1 MKTIFQTFL
10 KSLLVGATFVIAII
24 VGGMIVTMLD
34 LPRPVAENP
43 AAKLM
48 WFFVGGVIAG
58 LSLGSV
64 APSIPASR
72 MRHLVV
78 WGSLIFFNMASVI
91 VEGYFFA
98 PALIGD
104 ALPALLFQQLLAA
117 LAAGWVITMLFAPRE
132 SAAPVSPARRS
143 IPAWVW
149 RFAAAA
155 LAYVIFYFVFG
166 SINYMLVTK
175 PYYATHAGGLAV
187 PPVQVTL
194 MAEVVRGVLI
204 ALSVLPLL
212 LTAPADKKRL
222 GAWTGFLLFAIGGLV
237 PLTMQVGALP
247 TFLLIASAWE
257 IFAQNFTMGWVL
269 TRLLGRPAK

>member
-1 MKTIFQTFL
+1 MKTISQTFL
-10 KSLLVGATFVIAII
+10 KSLLVGVTFVIAII
-24 VGGMIVTMLD
+24 VGGMIVTMLG
-34 LPRPVAENP
+34 LPRPEAENP

-48 WFFVGGVIAG
+48 WFFIGGVIAG
-58 LSLGSV
+58 LSLGFV

-72 MRHLVV
+72 TRHLVV

-104 ALPALLFQQLLAA
+104 ALPALLLQQLLVA
-117 LAAGWVITMLFAPRE
+117 LAAGWVITFLFASKE
-132 SAAPVSPARRS
+132 SAVPVPPLTRS
-143 IPAWVW
+143 IPSWIW
-149 RFAAAA
+149 RFAVAA
-155 LAYVIFYFVFG
+155 LAYVILYFVFG

-175 PYYATHAGGLAV
+175 PYYATHAGGLDV
-187 PPVQVTL
+187 PPVQVTF
-194 MAEVVRGVLI
+194 MAEVMRGALI
-204 ALSVLPLL
+204 ALSVLPFL
-212 LTAPADKKRL
+212 LTVPADKKRL

-257 IFAQNFTMGWVL
+257 IFAQNFTVGWVL
-269 TRLLGRPAK
+269 SRLLGRPAK